1 MIFSKKRVLF
11 KLMKQWRYLLA
22 AAALLIVLGMLLVAG
37 ILSTRRV
44 MLGMLKDEARSFLS
58 LVALSQ
64 ENSIFAEAKFEDEV
78 IGRIVA
84 GVHSL
89 EETGFDRTG
98 MDRFLRDFGVRSIQV
113 FSHGG
118 ETMFKKAGYPGLD
131 TLVPL
136 SVGENLAYR
145 YDSIGKEKII
155 RIQLRTDRY
164 TYQID
169 TPADEIEN
177 FRKEFGVNR
186 ILGQL
191 TDNPM
196 VSYLVLQDRKGI
208 ILATPNIKTIN
219 RIESDSLLAGVLG
232 SGREASRI
240 AEFDNKKI
248 MEMVQPFVIEG
259 NILGVFRIGI
269 SLDSY
274 YQHVR
279 QTQNQLIILFV
290 ILFIIGAAGLIV
302 VMRLQKFE
310 KEREEAERLSFLG
323 NLVAN
328 FAHEI
333 KNPLNSLSIA
343 TQRLIQ
349 EYPSSDPEY
358 GQLTSGIKKGID
370 SLNRILNDFLS
381 LARPKMK
388 ERTEFVVDQT
398 LNDVF
403 AITAERLKET
413 RIALIKEIVAD
424 LKLTGNPEDFKRAV
438 LNILLNA
445 ADAVSQVVDR
455 DRVVTVKLQKTD
467 KAVVLSVADNGVGM
481 DQEEQ
486 DRIFTPYFTTKKGG
500 TGLGLYIAQKIIKE
514 HGGRIQIRSEKNQG
528 TEFSMVFEVKV

>member
-1 MIFSKKRVLF
+1 MR
-11 KLMKQWRYLLA
+11 QWRYLLA
-22 AAALLIVLGMLLVAG
+22 AAALLVVLGVLLVAG

-64 ENSIFAEAKFEDEV
+64 ENSIFAEAKFEDV
-78 IGRIVA
+78 IIGRFVA

-89 EETGFDRTG
+89 EETGLDRSG
-98 MDRFLRDFGVRSIQV
+98 MDRFLRDFGARSIQV
-113 FSHGG
+113 FSHGRG
-118 ETMFKKAGYPGLD
+118 TMFKKAGYPGLD

-136 SVGENLAYR
+136 PAGENLAYR
-145 YDSIGKEKII
+145 HDAIGKEKII

-164 TYQID
+164 TYQIES
-169 TPADEIEN
+169 PAAEIDD

-186 ILGQL
+186 ILSQL
-191 TDNPM
+191 AANPM
-196 VSYLVLQDRKGI
+196 VSYLVLQDHKGI

-232 SGREASRI
+232 NGREGSRI
-240 AEFDNKKI
+240 AEFENKKI
-248 MEMVQPFVIEG
+248 MELAQPFVIEG

-290 ILFIIGAAGLIV
+290 ILFIIGAAGLV
-302 VMRLQKFE
+302 VAMRLQKFE
-310 KEREEAERLSFLG
+310 KDREEAERLSFLG

-343 TQRLIQ
+343 TQRLIR
-349 EYPSSDPEY
+349 EYPSRDEEH

-370 SLNRILNDFLS
+370 SLNRILNDFLT

-388 ERTEFVVDQT
+388 ENAEFVVAQT
-398 LNDVF
+398 MNDVF
-403 AITAERLKET
+403 AISAERFKEA
-413 RIALIKEIVAD
+413 RIALVKDIAPD
-424 LKLTGNPEDFKRAV
+424 LKLTGNPEDFKRAF

-445 ADAVSQVVDR
+445 ADAVGQVPDR
-455 DRVVTVKLQKTD
+455 DRVVMVMLRKNEKT
-467 KAVVLSVADNGVGM
+467 VVLSVVDNGVGM
-481 DQEEQ
+481 DREEQ

-514 HGGRIQIRSEKNQG
+514 HGGRIQIRSEKNRG
-528 TEFSMVFEVKV
+528 TEFAMVFEGSIKNA